1 MSASETRKICVR
13 FISYKL
19 KSSVLYI
26 PFKLFI
32 FINFVFSMY
41 QCILETF

>member
-19 KSSVLYI
+19 KSLALCI
-26 PFKLFI
+26 PFDLFI

-41 QCILETF
+41 QCILEIF